1 MNVAALLN
9 VIGVLVYGACL
20 TSGEPLVLPNEEPG
34 MTYSVSW
41 SYTICAVA
49 ALCSSFAGVCLIVEY
64 INNKSVRYS
73 RRSRSTGINNPVHQ
87 QHANNGR
94 LDNSFSPYTSFPDL
108 ENVETN
114 SSTAAPAAAGARNDG
129 DIDTSAQ
136 QRTVTLDAG
145 DVNASVT

>member
-1 MNVAALLN
+1 
-9 VIGVLVYGACL
+9 
-20 TSGEPLVLPNEEPG
+20 

-73 RRSRSTGINNPVHQ
+73 GRSRSTGINNPVHQ

-114 SSTAAPAAAGARNDG
+114 SSTAAPAAAAHDG

-136 QRTVTLDAG
+136 QSTVTLDVG